1 MTARRILVIDDEP
14 DIGEFIRAVGQS
26 CGYEVAVTSDAP
38 SFKSAY
44 DAHQPDLL
52 VLDLT
57 IPDVDGIELLTY
69 LADRSSKSS
78 ILIVSGFGRSF
89 LSVASRFGQLR
100 GLKIV
105 GTMGKPLRVAEVE
118 AVLKK
123 LAIAA

>member
-14 DIGEFIRAVGQS
+14 DICEFIRAVGQR
-26 CGYEVAVTSDAP
+26 CGYEVEVTSDAR
-38 SFKSAY
+38 SFKAAY
-44 DAHQPDLL
+44 EGNSPDVL

-105 GTMGKPLRVAEVE
+105 GTMGKPLRAAEVE

-123 LAIAA
+123 LSIAA